1 MNRLPE
7 AGAQTTRANVDR
19 LRALVSLE
27 NAEKLKGQGQITEQ
41 ERKLLADAATILSNK
56 WISPEQAMQELE
68 RLSVNLGGASS
79 LVAQTIRVRN
89 NATGQTGTIPAN
101 EFNSQEYTRI

>member
-1 MNRLPE
+1 MFGYGNLNPANMLPE

-27 NAEKLKGQGQITEQ
+27 NADKLKGQGQITEP
-41 ERKLLADAATILSNK
+41 ERKMLADAATILSNK

-68 RLSVNLGGASS
+68 RLSVNFGGGA
-79 LVAQTIRVRN
+79 AGTQTNSGID
-89 NATGQTGTIPAN
+89 PAVQAYLQAN
-101 EFNSQEYTRI
+101 GLM